1 MQGTEFSIL
10 QKPVSVVSTDFSWL
24 VDGARFPRLVFKTL
38 NGLRVYWCGVA
49 LFIITH
55 WDPL

>member
-24 VDGARFPRLVFKTL
+24 MDGARFPRLVFKTL
-38 NGLRVYWCGVA
+38 NGLRVY
-49 LFIITH
+49 
-55 WDPL
+55 